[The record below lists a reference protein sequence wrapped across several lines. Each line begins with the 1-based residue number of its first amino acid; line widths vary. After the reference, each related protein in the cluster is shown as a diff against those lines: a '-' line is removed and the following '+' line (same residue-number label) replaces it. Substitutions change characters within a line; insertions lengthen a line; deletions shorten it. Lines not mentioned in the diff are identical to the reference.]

1 MSDAAETLR
10 QLQRQLIEAPEGKFV
25 EVVRILEQAADNP
38 EVRQTIQS
46 IRPRLAQ
53 LRPARRMTL
62 KRVFCDPF
70 EDVLEARGAGD
81 APIGSIPRRFIDP
94 VWREVAQRADPR
106 HFEPL
111 EQAVAGLDSHDHD
124 GRHTLGCRLWYVAAQ
139 ALKQIL
145 AAPPPSL
152 GAENLAAASDILEF
166 VEIGHQIVAL
176 KNALPAPPI
185 AALDGEALKLIE
197 AAIQETARISPA
209 KPFFLLLTLASRM
222 RRPAD
227 LLVALHDMDFGKAR
241 RDRDAIFAQLAA
253 LMVDGLENSS
263 LRLEQGG
270 AEGAPADPVSAAAM
284 AERLVESLDSAAR
297 LLSGTGDAQYDA
309 RLRRV
314 RDAVRSMVRR
324 DVLENARS
332 QVMAA
337 LPAPSAG
344 AALPPPDDVAQET
357 VEERARA
364 LRRCER
370 FAGSLALAPDVAAT
384 LGAVGKQVEK
394 DVAVWT
400 RRLTERP
407 LSPAE
412 ADAAELSICY
422 AVRVLE
428 LVAGS
433 GRADALRQSAFS
445 SLYGAG

>member
-1 MSDAAETLR
+1 MNDAAETLR

-70 EDVLEARGAGD
+70 EDLLEPLGASD
-81 APIGSIPRRFIDP
+81 APVGSIPRRFIDP

-111 EQAVAGLDSHDHD
+111 EQAVAGLESHDHD
-124 GRHTLGCRLWYVAAQ
+124 GRHTLGCRLWYVATQ
-139 ALKQIL
+139 ALKQML

-197 AAIQETARISPA
+197 AAIQETARISSA
-209 KPFFLLLTLASRM
+209 KPFFLLLALASRM

-241 RDRDAIFAQLAA
+241 RDRDAIFARLAA
-253 LMVDGLENSS
+253 LMVDGLEDTS
-263 LRLEQGG
+263 LRLAQDG
-270 AEGAPADPVSAAAM
+270 AEGGPADPVSAVVQAQAD
-284 AERLVESLDSAAR
+284 RLVGGIIGQHR
-297 LLSGTGDAQYDA
+297 LLK
-309 RLRRV
+309 
-314 RDAVRSMVRR
+314 
-324 DVLENARS
+324 
-332 QVMAA
+332 AA
-337 LPAPSAG
+337 LNGREHRLDERILIGEIPVNRPGADPGPAG
-344 AALPPPDDVAQET
+344 DH
-357 VEERARA
+357 
-364 LRRCER
+364 RRR
-370 FAGSLALAPDVAAT
+370 
-384 LGAVGKQVEK
+384 
-394 DVAVWT
+394 
-400 RRLTERP
+400 
-407 LSPAE
+407 
-412 ADAAELSICY
+412 
-422 AVRVLE
+422 
-428 LVAGS
+428 
-433 GRADALRQSAFS
+433 
-445 SLYGAG
+445 